1 MVNGWH
7 IHPLVGITSNYFTH
21 EWSKISAPTYVIA
34 RNITCPSH
42 SKYLH
47 FPLIFC
53 MLTTILGQIQLQIEY
68 GSQQGQ
74 VQVNVMEVNSLFLP
88 AGTDNV
94 LSFHK

>member
-21 EWSKISAPTYVIA
+21 EWSKISAPTYVI
-34 RNITCPSH
+34 TWLSH

>member
-1 MVNGWH
+1 
-7 IHPLVGITSNYFTH
+7 
-21 EWSKISAPTYVIA
+21 
-34 RNITCPSH
+34 
-42 SKYLH
+42 
-47 FPLIFC
+47 